1 LPERRLADR
10 FVQRWLGVTLSLI
23 GVVAILWLG
32 ATGRLELYI
41 HPRYVVFTIVMA
53 VIGGAAS
60 IAAFLALPGR
70 SEHHHDHDHDHD
82 ELPESPP
89 RTGWRAAVA
98 ITGSALLVVGAVVA
112 LLVLPPATLTSAT
125 AENRDIAGSTA
136 LSSADT
142 TQLVGGDSTTFTVKD
157 WATLLHQGLGDDF
170 FAGKPAAISGFLVA
184 TDDPDIVYV
193 ARFLVTCCA
202 VDAQPLAVPVLLPG
216 WQDELA
222 ADDWVEVTGGFSPN
236 PDAGATEPMVLIP
249 DSVAQIEQPAQP
261 YVY

>member
-1 LPERRLADR
+1 M
-10 FVQRWLGVTLSLI
+10 QRWLGVTLSLI

-53 VIGGAAS
+53 IIGGAAS
-60 IAAFLALPGR
+60 IAAFLVIPGR
-70 SEHHHDHDHDHD
+70 SDQHDGHDHEQAYDHD
-82 ELPESPP
+82 ELPETPP

-98 ITGSALLVVGAVVA
+98 ITGSAVLVTGAVVA
-112 LLVLPPATLTSAT
+112 LLVLPPATLTSTT

-136 LSSADT
+136 LASADT
-142 TQLVGGDSTTFTVKD
+142 TELVGGDSTTFTVKD

-184 TDDPDIVYV
+184 TDDPDVVYV

-216 WQDELA
+216 WQDDFA
-222 ADDWVEVTGGFSPN
+222 ADDWVEVTGGFAPN
-236 PDAGATEPMVLIP
+236 PDAAAGEPIVLVP
-249 DSVAQIEQPAQP
+249 QTVEQIAQPAQP

>member
-1 LPERRLADR
+1 MR
-10 FVQRWLGVTLSLI
+10 RWLGVTLSLI

-41 HPRYVVFTIVMA
+41 HPRYTVFTIVMA

-60 IAAFLALPGR
+60 IAAFLVVPG
-70 SEHHHDHDHDHD
+70 HAHDDD
-82 ELPESPP
+82 EEEPTRP
-89 RTGWRAAVA
+89 GWRAALA
-98 ITGSALLVVGAVVA
+98 IGGSALLVVASVVA

-125 AENRDIAGSTA
+125 ADNRDIAGSTA

-142 TQLVGGDSTTFTVKD
+142 TELVGGDSTSFTVKD

-170 FAGKPAAISGFLVA
+170 FAGKPASFSGFLVA
-184 TDDPDIVYV
+184 TDDPDVVYV

-202 VDAQPLAVPVLLPG
+202 VDAQPLGVPVLLPE
-216 WQDELA
+216 WQERFA
-222 ADDWVEVTGGFSPN
+222 ADDWVQVSGGFSPN
-236 PDAGATEPMVLIP
+236 PDPAAPEPIVLVP
-249 DSVAQIEQPAQP
+249 DGIDAIDQPARP

>member
-1 LPERRLADR
+1 LPERRLAHR

-53 VIGGAAS
+53 IIGGAAS

-70 SEHHHDHDHDHD
+70 SEHDAHDHDHD
-82 ELPESPP
+82 ELAESPP

-98 ITGSALLVVGAVVA
+98 ITGSVVLVAATVGA

-170 FAGKPAAISGFLVA
+170 FAGKSAAFSGFLVA

-216 WQDELA
+216 WQDEYA
-222 ADDWVEVTGGFSPN
+222 ADDWVEVTGGFAPN
-236 PDAGATEPMVLIP
+236 PNAGATEPMVLVP
-249 DSVAQIEQPAQP
+249 DTVAEIEQPAQP

>member
-1 LPERRLADR
+1 M
-10 FVQRWLGVTLSLI
+10 QRWLGVTLSLI

-60 IAAFLALPGR
+60 IAAFLVIPGR
-70 SEHHHDHDHDHD
+70 SGHDGHAHDHD
-82 ELPESPP
+82 ELPEDAP

-98 ITGSALLVVGAVVA
+98 ITGSVVLITGAVVA
-112 LLVLPPATLTSAT
+112 LLVLPPATLTSTT

-136 LSSADT
+136 LASADT

-184 TDDPDIVYV
+184 TDDPDVVYV

-216 WQDELA
+216 WQDDFA
-222 ADDWVEVTGGFSPN
+222 ADDWVEVTGGFTPN
-236 PDAGATEPMVLIP
+236 PDAAAAEPIVLVP
-249 DSVAQIEQPAQP
+249 QTVTQISQPAQP

>member
-70 SEHHHDHDHDHD
+70 SEHDHEHDHGHD
-82 ELPESPP
+82 ELAESPP
-89 RTGWRAAVA
+89 RTGWRGAVA
-98 ITGSALLVVGAVVA
+98 VTGSVVLVAATVVA

-184 TDDPDIVYV
+184 TDDPDVVYV

-216 WQDELA
+216 WQDDFA
-222 ADDWVEVTGGFSPN
+222 VDDWVEVTGGFAPN
-236 PDAGATEPMVLIP
+236 PDAGATEPMVLVP
-249 DSVAQIEQPAQP
+249 DTVTAIDQPAQP

>member
-1 LPERRLADR
+1 LRDK

-41 HPRYVVFTIVMA
+41 HPRYVVFTLVMA

-70 SEHHHDHDHDHD
+70 SEHDAHDHDHD
-82 ELPESPP
+82 ELPENPP

-98 ITGSALLVVGAVVA
+98 ITGSVLLVAATVVA

-170 FAGKPAAISGFLVA
+170 FAGKAAAFSGFLVA
-184 TDDPDIVYV
+184 TDDPDVVYV

-216 WQDELA
+216 WQDEFA
-222 ADDWVEVTGGFSPN
+222 ADDWVEVTGGFAPN
-236 PDAGATEPMVLIP
+236 PTTGAAEPMVLVP
-249 DSVAQIEQPAQP
+249 DTVTEIEQPAQP

>member
-1 LPERRLADR
+1 LLERFRT
-10 FVQRWLGVTLSLI
+10 RWLGVTLSLI

-60 IAAFLALPGR
+60 IAAFLVVPSAR
-70 SEHHHDHDHDHD
+70 HDEEHDHDDR
-82 ELPESPP
+82 PAPP
-89 RTGWRAAVA
+89 APRWRTALSLA
-98 ITGSALLVVGAVVA
+98 GSIVIVVGALVA
-112 LLVLPPATLTSAT
+112 LLVLPPAALTSAT
-125 AENRDIAGSTA
+125 ADNRDIAGSTA
-136 LSSADT
+136 LSDADT
-142 TQLVGGDSTTFTVKD
+142 TELVGGDSTTFTVKD

-170 FAGKPAAISGFLVA
+170 FTGKPAAFSGFLVA
-184 TDDPDIVYV
+184 TDDPDVVYV

-202 VDAQPLAVPVLLPG
+202 VDAQPLGVPVLLPG

-222 ADDWVEVTGGFSPN
+222 PDDWVEVGGSFTPN
-236 PDAGATEPMVLIP
+236 PDASASEPIVLEPAEVTPI
-249 DSVAQIEQPAQP
+249 DQPAQP

>member
-1 LPERRLADR
+1 LRDR
-10 FVQRWLGVTLSLI
+10 FVQRWLGVTLSLV
-23 GVVAILWLG
+23 GVVAIFWLG

-41 HPRYVVFTIVMA
+41 HPRYVVFTVVMA

-60 IAAFLALPGR
+60 IAAFLVLPERPGR
-70 SEHHHDHDHDHD
+70 ALEHDHDHD

-98 ITGSALLVVGAVVA
+98 VAGSALLVAATVVA

-136 LSSADT
+136 LASADT
-142 TQLVGGDSTTFTVKD
+142 SQLVGGDSTTFTVKD

-170 FAGKPAAISGFLVA
+170 FAGKPAAFSGFLVA
-184 TDDPDIVYV
+184 SDDPDIVYV

-216 WQDELA
+216 WQNEFA
-222 ADDWVEVTGGFSPN
+222 ADDWVEVAGGFAPN
-236 PDAGATEPMVLIP
+236 PDAGATEPIVLVP
-249 DSVAQIEQPAQP
+249 DTVDQIEQPAQP
-261 YVY
+261 YVH

>member
-1 LPERRLADR
+1 M
-10 FVQRWLGVTLSLI
+10 QRWLGVALSLI

-60 IAAFLALPGR
+60 IAAFLVIPGR
-70 SEHHHDHDHDHD
+70 PEPDHGHVHDHD
-82 ELPESPP
+82 ELPEGAP

-98 ITGSALLVVGAVVA
+98 ITGSALLVTGAVVA
-112 LLVLPPATLTSAT
+112 LLVLPPATLTSTT
-125 AENRDIAGSTA
+125 AENRDVAGSTA
-136 LSSADT
+136 LASADT
-142 TQLVGGDSTTFTVKD
+142 TQLVGGDSSTFTVKD

-184 TDDPDIVYV
+184 TDDPDVVYV

-216 WQDELA
+216 WQDDFA
-222 ADDWVEVTGGFSPN
+222 ADDWVEVTGGFAPI
-236 PDAGATEPMVLIP
+236 PDAAAAEPIVLIP
-249 DSVAQIEQPAQP
+249 QTVAPIPQPAQP

>member
-1 LPERRLADR
+1 LRER
-10 FVQRWLGVTLSLI
+10 FVNRWLGVTLSLV

-41 HPRYVVFTIVMA
+41 HPRYTVFTIVMA

-60 IAAFLALPGR
+60 IAAFLVVPGHGHD
-70 SEHHHDHDHDHD
+70 EHDDHD
-82 ELPESPP
+82 EEKP
-89 RTGWRAAVA
+89 RSGWRAALA
-98 ITGSALLVVGAVVA
+98 IGGSVLLVAASVLA

-125 AENRDIAGSTA
+125 ADNRDIA
-136 LSSADT
+136 SSNTLADADT
-142 TQLVGGDSTTFTVKD
+142 TSLVGGDSTTFTVKD

-184 TDDPDIVYV
+184 TEDPDVVYV

-202 VDAQPLAVPVLLPG
+202 VDAQPLGVPVLLPG
-216 WQDELA
+216 WEDDFA
-222 ADDWVEVTGGFSPN
+222 ADDWVEVTGGFA
-236 PDAGATEPMVLIP
+236 PDPDPAAAEPIVLVP
-249 DSVAQIEQPAQP
+249 DTLDGIERPAQP

>member
-1 LPERRLADR
+1 MR
-10 FVQRWLGVTLSLI
+10 RWLGVTLSLI

-41 HPRYVVFTIVMA
+41 HPRYTIFTIVMA

-60 IAAFLALPGR
+60 IAAFLVVPG
-70 SEHHHDHDHDHD
+70 HAHDDDD
-82 ELPESPP
+82 EPP
-89 RTGWRAAVA
+89 RTGWRAALAVG
-98 ITGSALLVVGAVVA
+98 GSVLLVVASVVA
-112 LLVLPPATLTSAT
+112 LLVLPPATLSSAT
-125 AENRDIAGSTA
+125 ADNRDIADSSA

-142 TQLVGGDSTTFTVKD
+142 TALVGGDSTAFTVKD

-184 TDDPDIVYV
+184 TDDPDVVYV

-202 VDAQPLAVPVLLPG
+202 VDAQPLGVPVLMPG
-216 WQDELA
+216 WQERFS
-222 ADDWVEVTGGFSPN
+222 ADDWVEVTGGFAPN
-236 PDAGATEPMVLIP
+236 TDAGAAEPIVLVP
-249 DSVAQIEQPAQP
+249 DTFDAIDQPAQP

>member
-1 LPERRLADR
+1 M
-10 FVQRWLGVTLSLI
+10 LSLI

-60 IAAFLALPGR
+60 IAAFLVVPGR
-70 SEHHHDHDHDHD
+70 SAHEHEHGHDHDHD
-82 ELPESPP
+82 ELPENPP

-98 ITGSALLVVGAVVA
+98 ITGSVLLVAATVVA

-157 WATLLHQGLGDDF
+157 WATLLHQSLGDDF
-170 FAGKPAAISGFLVA
+170 FAGKPAAFSGFLVA

-216 WQDELA
+216 WQDDFA
-222 ADDWVEVTGGFSPN
+222 VDDWVEVTGGFAPN
-236 PDAGATEPMVLIP
+236 PDAGATEPILLVP
-249 DSVAQIEQPAQP
+249 KTFDEIERPAQP

>member
-1 LPERRLADR
+1 M
-10 FVQRWLGVTLSLI
+10 TLSLI

-60 IAAFLALPGR
+60 IAAFLVVPGAR
-70 SEHHHDHDHDHD
+70 GHDVHDHDD
-82 ELPESPP
+82 EPAPSVP
-89 RTGWRAAVA
+89 RWRTALSLA
-98 ITGSALLVVGAVVA
+98 GSVVIVVGALVA
-112 LLVLPPATLTSAT
+112 LLVLPPAALTSAT
-125 AENRDIAGSTA
+125 ADNRDIAGSSA
-136 LSSADT
+136 LSDADT
-142 TQLVGGDSTTFTVKD
+142 TELVGGDSTTFTVKD

-170 FAGKPAAISGFLVA
+170 FTGKPAAFSGFLVA
-184 TDDPDIVYV
+184 TDDPDVVYV

-202 VDAQPLAVPVLLPG
+202 VDAQPLGVPVLLPG

-222 ADDWVEVTGGFSPN
+222 PDDWVEVSGAFAPN
-236 PDAGATEPMVLIP
+236 PDASASEPIVLEPAEVTPI
-249 DSVAQIEQPAQP
+249 DQPAQP

>member
-1 LPERRLADR
+1 M
-10 FVQRWLGVTLSLI
+10 SLI

-32 ATGRLELYI
+32 VTGKLEFYI

-53 VIGGAAS
+53 LVGGAAS
-60 IAAFLALPGR
+60 IAAFLVIPGR
-70 SEHHHDHDHDHD
+70 ATHEHAHNGPDDHEH
-82 ELPESPP
+82 EPAP
-89 RTGWRAAVA
+89 RSGWRATSA
-98 ITGSALLVVGAVVA
+98 IAGSVLLVAATVVA

-125 AENRDIAGSTA
+125 AENRDIAGSSA

-142 TQLVGGDSTTFTVKD
+142 TELVGGDSSTFTVKD

-170 FAGKPAAISGFLVA
+170 FVGKRAAFSGFLVA
-184 TDDPDIVYV
+184 TDDPDVVYV

-216 WQDELA
+216 WQERFA
-222 ADDWVEVTGGFSPN
+222 VDDWVEVTGGFSPH
-236 PDAGATEPMVLIP
+236 PDAAAIEPIVIVP
-249 DSVAQIEQPAQP
+249 KTFDAIEQPAQP

>member
-1 LPERRLADR
+1 MTR
-10 FVQRWLGVTLSLI
+10 
-23 GVVAILWLG
+23 
-32 ATGRLELYI
+32 RLELYI

-60 IAAFLALPGR
+60 IAAFLVLPERPGHAPAN
-70 SEHHHDHDHDHD
+70 EHDHDHD
-82 ELPESPP
+82 ELPENPP

-98 ITGSALLVVGAVVA
+98 IGGSALLVAAAVVA
-112 LLVLPPATLTSAT
+112 MLVLPPATLTSAT

-136 LSSADT
+136 LASADT

-170 FAGKPAAISGFLVA
+170 FAGKPAAFSGFLVA
-184 TDDPDIVYV
+184 SDDPDIVYV

-216 WQDELA
+216 WQNDFA
-222 ADDWVEVTGGFSPN
+222 ADDWVEVAGGFSPN
-236 PDAGATEPMVLIP
+236 PEAGATEPIVLVP
-249 DSVAQIEQPAQP
+249 KTVNQIDQPAQP
-261 YVY
+261 YVN

>member
-1 LPERRLADR
+1 M
-10 FVQRWLGVTLSLI
+10 QRWLGVTLSLI

-60 IAAFLALPGR
+60 IAAFLVAPGR
-70 SEHHHDHDHDHD
+70 SAHDHGHD
-82 ELPESPP
+82 ELPEGPP

-98 ITGSALLVVGAVVA
+98 ITGSALLVAATVVV
-112 LLVLPPATLTSAT
+112 LLVLPPATLTSTT

-142 TQLVGGDSTTFTVKD
+142 TELVGGDSTTFTVKD

-170 FAGKPAAISGFLVA
+170 FAGKPAAFSGFLVA

-216 WQDELA
+216 WQDEFA

-236 PDAGATEPMVLIP
+236 PDAGAAEPIVLVP
-249 DSVAQIEQPAQP
+249 DTFDKIEQPALP

>member
-1 LPERRLADR
+1 LRDR

-32 ATGRLELYI
+32 TTGRLELYI

-53 VIGGAAS
+53 VIGGVAS
-60 IAAFLALPGR
+60 IAAFLVLPGR
-70 SEHHHDHDHDHD
+70 SGHEHEHEHEHD
-82 ELPESPP
+82 ELPENPP
-89 RTGWRAAVA
+89 RTGWRAALA
-98 ITGSALLVVGAVVA
+98 ISGSVLLVAATVVA

-125 AENRDIAGSTA
+125 AENRDIAGSTV
-136 LSSADT
+136 LSSVDT
-142 TQLVGGDSTTFTVKD
+142 TELVGGDSTTFTVKD

-170 FAGKPAAISGFLVA
+170 FAGKPAAFSGFLVA

-216 WQDELA
+216 WQDEFA
-222 ADDWVEVTGGFSPN
+222 VDDWVEVTGGFTAN
-236 PDAGATEPMVLIP
+236 PDAGATEPIVLVP
-249 DSVAQIEQPAQP
+249 TTVEQIEQPAQP
-261 YVY
+261 YVN

>member
-1 LPERRLADR
+1 M
-10 FVQRWLGVTLSLI
+10 TLSLI

-60 IAAFLALPGR
+60 IAAFLVVPGTADHDD
-70 SEHHHDHDHDHD
+70 EHDHGHGHGLDRAVR
-82 ELPESPP
+82 PASRW
-89 RTGWRAAVA
+89 RTAGSIA
-98 ITGSALLVVGAVVA
+98 GSAVLVVGAVVA
-112 LLVLPPATLTSAT
+112 LLVLPPAALTSAT
-125 AENRDIAGSTA
+125 ADNRDIAGSTA
-136 LSSADT
+136 LSDVDT
-142 TQLVGGDSTTFTVKD
+142 TELVGGDSTTFTVKD

-170 FAGKPAAISGFLVA
+170 FTGKPAAFSGFLVP

-202 VDAQPLAVPVLLPG
+202 VDAQPLAVPMLLPG
-216 WQDELA
+216 WQDEFST
-222 ADDWVEVTGGFSPN
+222 DDWVEVAGAFSPN
-236 PDAGATEPMVLIP
+236 PEAGAGEPIVLVPAEVTPI
-249 DSVAQIEQPAQP
+249 DQPAQP